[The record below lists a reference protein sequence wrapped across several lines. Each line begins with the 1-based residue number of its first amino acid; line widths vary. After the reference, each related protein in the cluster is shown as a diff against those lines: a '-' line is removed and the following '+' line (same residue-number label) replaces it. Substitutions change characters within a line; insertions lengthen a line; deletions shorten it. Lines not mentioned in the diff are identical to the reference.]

1 MYDFCQFRLVGFFG
15 FFAFG
20 FCFCLV
26 WFLGSML
33 QLLCKTKTTLCM
45 SSIFKLQHYISGID
59 RIGIVILFWPPQS
72 PPPFFCSNLSLHTCK
87 CTTRPNIKNIF
98 LSGIFFGHAFKWL
111 SGAFRSP
118 CCQITTHYSGSK
130 QGYIN
135 LIHHQNL
142 FLFLC

>member
-1 MYDFCQFRLVGFFG
+1 
-15 FFAFG
+15 
-20 FCFCLV
+20 
-26 WFLGSML
+26 
-33 QLLCKTKTTLCM
+33 M
-45 SSIFKLQHYISGID
+45 SSTALSPTHNF
-59 RIGIVILFWPPQS
+59 LFWLLFLPCVVSWQYAATIVQNKDYTMHEFDIQATALHFWDRSDRYCHSVLAPPIPS
-72 PPPFFCSNLSLHTCK
+72 SFFCSNLSLHTCK